1 MPSAIASPRA
11 KGAESMVYAIFSAS
25 VLVAIGAVYAAA
37 VGWLWWR
44 QERLLFEPEPLPL
57 DDPICSDDDTRE
69 FFIEVPG
76 ARLSVAHLKRENP
89 RGVFFFLHGNSGNLK
104 KWFQELDA
112 FRQANFDVVMFD
124 YRGFGKSGGCI
135 ESEQQLRADVQA
147 VWEHFAP
154 MYEGKRVVISGQSL
168 GTGLAAGLAAHLCA
182 EGRAP
187 DLTLLVS
194 PYSSM
199 KALAAE
205 LYPWVPV
212 QVLRYPLH
220 TLEHAAKLLGPVML
234 IHGDKDELIPIH
246 HSETLAKSFRS
257 AQLLRVTGAGHSD
270 VHQFPSVR
278 QALLSALGRL

>member
-1 MPSAIASPRA
+1 MPSAIASTSG
-11 KGAESMVYAIFSAS
+11 KGAAAMVYAIFSAS
-25 VLVAIGAVYAAA
+25 VVVAIGAVYAAA
-37 VGWLWWR
+37 IGWLWFR
-44 QERLLFEPEPLPL
+44 QERLLFEPEPLSL
-57 DDPICSDDDTRE
+57 DDPICADPDTRE
-69 FFIEVPG
+69 FFVDVPG

-104 KWFQELDA
+104 KWFAELEA

-124 YRGFGKSGGCI
+124 YRGFGKSSGAI
-135 ESEQQLRADVQA
+135 ESEEQLRADVQA
-147 VWEHFAP
+147 VWAHFAP

-168 GTGLAAGLAAHLCA
+168 GTGLAAGLAAQLCA
-182 EGRAP
+182 AGRAP

-199 KALAAE
+199 RALAAE

-212 QVLRYPLH
+212 KVLRYPLH

-234 IHGDKDELIPIH
+234 IHGEKDELIPIH
-246 HSETLAKSFRS
+246 HSETLAKSMRS

-278 QALLSALGRL
+278 QALASALGRL